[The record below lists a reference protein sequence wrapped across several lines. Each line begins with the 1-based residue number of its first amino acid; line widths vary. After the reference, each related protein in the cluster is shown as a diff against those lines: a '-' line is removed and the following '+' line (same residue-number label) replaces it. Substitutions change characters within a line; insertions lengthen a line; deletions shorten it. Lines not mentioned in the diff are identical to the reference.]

1 MIMVKISPSILTAD
15 FLELKGVVRQ
25 LEDAGVEMLHI
36 DVMDGDFVPNISI
49 GFPVIDSLA
58 RHTELPLD
66 VHLMIQRPQLY
77 IERFAKNAERITIHY
92 ESDCDVAATLKQI
105 HDHGVKA
112 AISVKPKTPVSEIYP
127 YLDMV
132 EMVLIMSVE
141 PGFGGQSY
149 IPEATEKIREL
160 RAECDRRGLTD
171 MDIQVDGGINFKTA
185 GEAAKAGAN
194 ILVAGSAICDAADM
208 KQAVA
213 EIRRLAAE

>member
-1 MIMVKISPSILTAD
+1 MIKISPSILTAD
-15 FLELKGVVRQ
+15 FLYLGEVVKEL
-25 LEDAGVEMLHI
+25 EAAGVDMLHI

-49 GFPVIDSLA
+49 GFPVIESLA
-58 RHTELPLD
+58 KHTDLPLD

-92 ESDCDVAATLKQI
+92 ESDCDVEATLKKI
-105 HDHGVKA
+105 HDCGVKA
-112 AISVKPKTPVSEIYP
+112 AISVKPNTPVSEIFK

-149 IPEATEKIREL
+149 IHEATDKIAEL
-160 RAECDRRGLTD
+160 RRECDRRGLKD

-194 ILVAGSAICDAADM
+194 ILVAGSAICNAEDM
-208 KQAVA
+208 KAAVA
-213 EIRRLAAE
+213 EIRRLAE

>member
-1 MIMVKISPSILTAD
+1 MVKISPSILTAD

-25 LEDAGVEMLHI
+25 LEEAGVEMLHI

-105 HDHGVKA
+105 HDCGVKA

-141 PGFGGQSY
+141 PGFGGQAY
-149 IPEATEKIREL
+149 IEGSTEKIRAAREMVK
-160 RAECDRRGLTD
+160 AHGLET
-171 MDIQVDGGINFKTA
+171 DIQVDGGINLQNLP
-185 GEAAKAGAN
+185 EVLEAGAN
-194 ILVAGSAICDAADM
+194 IIVAGSSVFKGDVAGNVKAFLDIM
-208 KQAVA
+208 K
-213 EIRRLAAE
+213 

>member
-1 MIMVKISPSILTAD
+1 MVKISPSILTAD

-77 IERFAKNAERITIHY
+77 IKRFAKNAERITIHY

-105 HDHGVKA
+105 HDCGVKA

-149 IPEATEKIREL
+149 IPDATEKIREL

-171 MDIQVDGGINFKTA
+171 MDIQVDGGINKETA
-185 GEAAKAGAN
+185 VMVKRAGAN
-194 ILVAGSAICDAADM
+194 NLVAGSYVFKADNK
-208 KQAVA
+208 KQA
-213 EIRRLAAE
+213 INSLR

>member
-15 FLELKGVVRQ
+15 FLELKEVVRQ
-25 LEDAGVEMLHI
+25 LEEAGVEMLHI

-77 IERFAKNAERITIHY
+77 IERFAKNAERITIHS

-105 HDHGVKA
+105 HDCGVKA

-141 PGFGGQSY
+141 PGFGGQKFMPSSIAKCEY
-149 IPEATEKIREL
+149 LAKKKQEL
-160 RAECDRRGLTD
+160 GLEEL
-171 MDIQVDGGINFKTA
+171 IIEVDGGISASNSRLLFD
-185 GEAAKAGAN
+185 AGAEA
-194 ILVAGSAICDAADM
+194 LVAGSSVFGAPDPEQAIVDM
-208 KQAVA
+208 
-213 EIRRLAAE
+213 INS